1 MTASTPLH
9 KWRRDFRVVLSKRAR
24 AKMSTPTSD
33 ETQETLLPKPS
44 APEGLEPNDPTAGA
58 VAKGQASAS
67 RVVKVTGLA
76 ADVSESELRDLFLH
90 CGEIVSF
97 EWRMDLNGT
106 SFAMVEFVDSSSA
119 ESAVLLDGTVLH
131 GEPIHVEGVE
141 DSSTT
146 FSGLRKSAVLMLNML
161 VEKGYGIGHDMLEKA
176 KAYDE
181 EHKISQR
188 TRSVMAERSKTFVE
202 KSKQAAASVS
212 TRCKETNEKYHIS
225 QNINEAAQK
234 TGRAISSR
242 YHKVKEDEHVQRAVS
257 SVKDAWESSASWLK
271 GQVQRMKEG
280 PKYNQSYENPPSQ

>member
-1 MTASTPLH
+1 MA
-9 KWRRDFRVVLSKRAR
+9 
-24 AKMSTPTSD
+24 TPTSN
-33 ETQETLLPKPS
+33 EMQETLLSKPS
-44 APEGLEPNDPTAGA
+44 APEEPEPNNVSSGTVGG
-58 VAKGQASAS
+58 GQVSPS
-67 RVVKVTGLA
+67 RAVKVTGLA

-106 SFAMVEFVDSSSA
+106 SFAMVEFVDSTSA
-119 ESAVLLDGTVLH
+119 ESGLLLDGTVVH

-161 VEKGYGIGHDMLEKA
+161 VEKGYGIGHEMLEKA

-181 EHKISQR
+181 EHKITQR
-188 TRSVMAERSKTFVE
+188 TRSVMADRSKSFVE

-234 TGRAISSR
+234 TGHAISSR
-242 YHKVKEDEHVQRAVS
+242 YNKVKEDEHVQRAVS
-257 SVKDAWESSASWLK
+257 SVKGAWETSSSWFK

-280 PKYNQSYENPPSQ
+280 PKYNQANSEPPSQ